1 MIEPPGGI
9 GHGLLN
15 VIMTDPSEEDDGGK
29 GECCLIPLVTSIV
42 PALDPTKSV
51 LFIDPPEGLLGL
63 DLGKETQTHFPDQ
76 PVSNFSLPLFSPRNN
91 YQFFAELKPALSFF
105 NTESSLNEDLQ
116 RLRSELESL
125 VSSGSPGIIENMLP
139 GKALL
144 EQLGR
149 HDLQKTIEEQ
159 GGHFQVAALLGYR
172 PFRFPR
178 GYWTA
183 ERIDS
188 ELCGFL
194 ESLWEAREGGLE
206 VHALTGETRDPRLGD
221 ADQPPYLADGLLPN
235 GEALLK
241 YGRSDLVGAIRRNG
255 GFKPIA
261 KELGRTLWS
270 SRSKKKKRMKFD
282 S

>member
-1 MIEPPGGI
+1 MMPPTEAAPGRRHRGRR
-9 GHGLLN
+9 LR
-15 VIMTDPSEEDDGGK
+15 SE
-29 GECCLIPLVTSIV
+29 LRR
-42 PALDPTKSV
+42 
-51 LFIDPPEGLLGL
+51 
-63 DLGKETQTHFPDQ
+63 
-76 PVSNFSLPLFSPRNN
+76 FSSEASSSASSPR
-91 YQFFAELKPALSFF
+91 AEW
-105 NTESSLNEDLQ
+105 NEDLQ

-172 PFRFPR
+172 PCKWPS
-178 GYWTA
+178 GYWDMGSIDA
-183 ERIDS
+183 EVT
-188 ELCGFL
+188 GFL
-194 ESLWEAREGGLE
+194 ESLWGAQEGGLE

-255 GFKPIA
+255 GFKTTA
-261 KELGRTLWS
+261 RNLGRRFFKQGAASKLRAEVSHMKKTSGYLREEGGLMRELGELLES
-270 SRSKKKKRMKFD
+270 SESLRGGRPILSDWEGPEGLERDLVSWVVVEVSTGECVGEVMI
-282 S
+282 SG